1 MKTISLLGIVVLIGV
16 AWLLSEHR
24 RRFPFR
30 VVLWGLALQLFL
42 GWFIL
47 KTGPG
52 EALFD
57 GCQRLVSRFIG
68 FANEG
73 TRLLFGPLADET
85 VMSRTFGPQ
94 NALLFGLVITG
105 IIVLIS
111 TVSSVLYHYGL
122 LQLLVRAAAWVMRRA
137 MGTSG
142 SETLS
147 AAANI
152 FMGQTEAPLVIK
164 PYLAG
169 MTRSE
174 LHCMMVG
181 GFATIAGSVMGVYSG
196 LLKVPAGH
204 LLTASVMSAP
214 AALLISKILIPE
226 TGSSETAAGSTARI
240 ERETVNGIDAACSGA
255 GDGMKLA
262 INVLAMLLAFTS
274 LVAAVNWLLGEGFSH
289 LGWQTQRPL
298 QTLLGYANAPFAW
311 LMGIPSKDCLAVGQ
325 ILGER
330 IVLTEFVG
338 YISLSQQQ
346 ASLEPRSYVIA
357 AYALCGFANFGSVA
371 IQIGGIGALVPQR
384 RKDLAQVGLKAMVGG
399 LLACYMTA
407 CVVGILI

>member
-1 MKTISLLGIVVLIGV
+1 MKLTSLLGILALIGV

-24 RRFPFR
+24 RRFPWR
-30 VVLWGLALQLFL
+30 AVVWGLTLQFLL

-52 EALFD
+52 ERIFEA
-57 GCQRLVSRFIG
+57 CQRMVSRFIG
-68 FANEG
+68 FAGEG
-73 TRLLFGPLADET
+73 NRLLFGALADEAA
-85 VMSRTFGPQ
+85 MSKAFGPE
-94 NALLFGLVITG
+94 NALFFALVLTG
-105 IIVLIS
+105 IIVLVS
-111 TVSSVLYHYGL
+111 TVSSILYHYGL
-122 LQLLVRAAAWVMRRA
+122 LQLLVRAVAWVMQRTL
-137 MGTSG
+137 GTSG
-142 SETLS
+142 SETLG

-164 PYLAG
+164 PYLPR

-174 LHCMMVG
+174 LHCLMVG

-214 AALLISKILIPE
+214 AALLVSKILIPE
-226 TGSSETAAGSTARI
+226 TEASETAAGSTARV

-262 INVLAMLLAFTS
+262 INVIAMLLAFTS
-274 LVAAVNWLLGEGFSH
+274 LVAAANWILGEAFGVV
-289 LGWQTQRPL
+289 GWHTQQPL
-298 QTLLGYANAPFAW
+298 QTLLGHANAPFAW
-311 LMGIPSKDCLAVGQ
+311 LMGIPSKDCLAVGR

-330 IVLTEFVG
+330 IVLSEFMG
-338 YISLSQQQ
+338 YLSLSREQ
-346 ASLEPRSYVIA
+346 ASLDPRSYVIA

-371 IQIGGIGALVPQR
+371 IQIGGIGALVPGR
-384 RKDLAQVGLKAMVGG
+384 RRDLAEVGLKAMLGG

-407 CVVGILI
+407 CVVGVLI